1 MNRISEGSHEEEEA
15 ETPKMDARKSSSSL
29 QSSSSSSEEVPH
41 IWKEQGSAADNVARR
56 TAHNTRSVTFS
67 PEEPTFGKRLSYFSV
82 QKPWVQRTFEE
93 DDDKEPSSSPFDEN
107 VDSIYT
113 TDESILE
120 RSRST
125 EISMCETTTSQ
136 KTVITT
142 VEEEAAS
149 EPPVESPKPSKG
161 EGQVLLEECRNDDE
175 ESLDDQHNH
184 NIATELKFKKGM
196 EDQTPME
203 EWHSSPL
210 LVSPLNDNSELSI
223 TKNLSPNRRMS
234 FVTGDVYQ
242 PPTNLHDVCY
252 NAQLPSDLLA
262 FQASVPLDSSSG
274 RKQLKQVAQ
283 DARARDYKGRT
294 PLHLISQNH
303 AISSILFPDDDDSVF
318 GLHHSLSNMSDA
330 SEKKQVTDF
339 ILDVLLAANP
349 NSMKLQDVNGHV
361 PFERGL
367 IEWIHIMHNVESPK
381 SKAWGLGSRRFSS
394 YSRMSAPSKI
404 SHMWQSTTNQVSA
417 WAGKSFPFTPASARS
432 MGTMENSSP
441 KKTDDI
447 ENGIGIG
454 SDGGPIGI
462 SEEEE
467 LPDDTSW
474 ALDHFPS
481 HVQLTSHVKFCITL
495 LSTIL
500 DHLDDYVPS
509 RSFRRRSQMD
519 RRSNGSNQTRDSF
532 DVAMDEFRD
541 YCFTES
547 AETIALDIVQEI
559 AAIPYLVKTMVCSG
573 NAFALV
579 VIMKDAMRH
588 APHKF
593 CRAYSSSLLR
603 TKRRGS
609 GSFRLHCFNE

>member
-1 MNRISEGSHEEEEA
+1 
-15 ETPKMDARKSSSSL
+15 
-29 QSSSSSSEEVPH
+29 
-41 IWKEQGSAADNVARR
+41 
-56 TAHNTRSVTFS
+56 
-67 PEEPTFGKRLSYFSV
+67 
-82 QKPWVQRTFEE
+82 
-93 DDDKEPSSSPFDEN
+93 
-107 VDSIYT
+107 
-113 TDESILE
+113 
-120 RSRST
+120 
-125 EISMCETTTSQ
+125 
-136 KTVITT
+136 
-142 VEEEAAS
+142 
-149 EPPVESPKPSKG
+149 
-161 EGQVLLEECRNDDE
+161 
-175 ESLDDQHNH
+175 
-184 NIATELKFKKGM
+184 
-196 EDQTPME
+196 
-203 EWHSSPL
+203 
-210 LVSPLNDNSELSI
+210 
-223 TKNLSPNRRMS
+223 
-234 FVTGDVYQ
+234 
-242 PPTNLHDVCY
+242 
-252 NAQLPSDLLA
+252 
-262 FQASVPLDSSSG
+262 
-274 RKQLKQVAQ
+274 
-283 DARARDYKGRT
+283 
-294 PLHLISQNH
+294 
-303 AISSILFPDDDDSVF
+303 
-318 GLHHSLSNMSDA
+318 
-330 SEKKQVTDF
+330 
-339 ILDVLLAANP
+339 
-349 NSMKLQDVNGHV
+349 
-361 PFERGL
+361 
-367 IEWIHIMHNVESPK
+367 
-381 SKAWGLGSRRFSS
+381 
-394 YSRMSAPSKI
+394 
-404 SHMWQSTTNQVSA
+404 
-417 WAGKSFPFTPASARS
+417 
-432 MGTMENSSP
+432 MENSSP

-547 AETIALDIVQEI
+547 TETIALDIVQEI

-609 GSFRLHCFNE
+609 GSFRLRCFNE